1 MDPTREPDTARVPQS
16 TSRSLQ
22 TIGDFARAVGL
33 SASALRGYDSSGL
46 LSPAHV
52 EDRTGYRYYAL
63 DQQQRAI
70 WIRRLRDAGFRLSTI
85 GTILDSEPAI
95 AEAILDDWLAE
106 AVGRAESAAALVDD
120 LRSVLR
126 SRTETTTL
134 SCARVDSAVLAAA
147 VRQLAQPKGTDPAN
161 SPFDHLSVEI
171 KPEALTLA
179 VTDGYV
185 LMARTHIPAEIDD
198 PSPADGPAGSVGA
211 STVVTA
217 SALLSLP
224 TTSCEVTLTIAVTGG
239 SVDHPE
245 QVRMSIEHSD
255 GESTILS
262 QSDRRFPDIG
272 RTVEAAAA
280 RRRGRSRFSRQEIL
294 RLVDEATGRSPESGV
309 RLPRD
314 ASRFELSAGSMKS
327 IVDAGIGDELICDW
341 GNEDDPLIWRAPSQ
355 PDFLALVMPRRA

>member
-33 SASALRGYDSSGL
+33 SASALRGYDNSGL

-52 EDRTGYRYYAL
+52 EDRTGYRYYGL

-70 WIRRLRDAGFRLSTI
+70 WIRRLRDAGFRLRTI
-85 GTILDSEPAI
+85 GTILDSEPVI

-106 AVGRAESAAALVDD
+106 AVGRAESAAALVDA

-126 SRTETTTL
+126 SRTETTL
-134 SCARVDSAVLAAA
+134 SRARVDSAVLAAA
-147 VRQLAQPKGTDPAN
+147 VRQLAQTKGTAPAD

-171 KPEALTLA
+171 KPDALTLA

-217 SALLSLP
+217 SALLSLL
-224 TTSCEVTLTIAVTGG
+224 TTSNEVALTIAVTGG

-245 QVRMSIEHSD
+245 QVRPSIEHSD
-255 GESTILS
+255 GESTTLS

-280 RRRGRSRFSRQEIL
+280 RRRGRSRFSREEIL
-294 RLVDEATGRSPESGV
+294 RLVDEATGRSPESGI

-314 ASRFELSAGSMKS
+314 ASRFELSAASVKS
-327 IVDAGIGDELICDW
+327 IVDAGIGDELTCDW

-355 PDFLALVMPRRA
+355 PDFVALVMPRRA

>member
-33 SASALRGYDSSGL
+33 SASTLRGYDSSGL
-46 LSPAHV
+46 LSLAHV
-52 EDRTGYRYYAL
+52 EDRTGYRYYGL

-70 WIRRLRDAGFRLSTI
+70 WIRRLRDAGFRLRTI
-85 GTILDSEPAI
+85 GTILDSEPVI

-106 AVGRAESAAALVDD
+106 AIGRAESAAALVDD

-126 SRTETTTL
+126 SRTETTL
-134 SCARVDSAVLAAA
+134 SRARVDSAVLAAA
-147 VRQLAQPKGTDPAN
+147 VRQLAQPKRTAPAD

-171 KPEALTLA
+171 KPDALTLA

-185 LMARTHIPAEIDD
+185 LMARTHIPAEIDA
-198 PSPADGPAGSVGA
+198 PTPADGPKRPVGV

-245 QVRMSIEHSD
+245 QVRMSIGHSD

-294 RLVDEATGRSPESGV
+294 RLVDEAAGRSPESGV

-355 PDFLALVMPRRA
+355 PDFLALLMPRRA